1 MDAEAS
7 AGFFEGWNIGAI
19 SVKRVRL
26 RNDGAAETDVRRHGG
41 EPEKTVRQ
49 MLSPSTGC
57 VPDGVVVTG
66 PQASAIFTLPY
77 LPESVCVEH
86 ALAYL
91 QISPHLVLSLG
102 GETFL
107 VYCLAGGAVRNML
120 STNRCAAGSGE
131 FLVQQFGRM
140 NLDLEAGIRVAA
152 QGRRIKLASRCS
164 VHCKSDAT
172 HKLNKGECT
181 TADIACSLIADLAD
195 RVGALVQSAN
205 WPRDRI
211 VLSGGLT
218 RNALLVAELRRLIPD
233 SRIDLLPESVHLEA
247 FGAAVAARQAGAS
260 TVAQPDT
267 WIREAIAPRFTTRPP
282 LGSFAD
288 RVKRMP
294 ETGFARP
301 QPGAELILSV
311 DAGST
316 TTKAVLLE
324 RTKMQPVAGC
334 YLRTHGNPV
343 RAATECL
350 TELRKQLEAA
360 AVGPTCRIIQAA
372 VTGSGR
378 ELVSVYLDNC
388 LSFNEILAHA
398 RAAREAAPGADTLFE
413 LGGQDAK
420 FVALQSGIPVDYSMN
435 DGCSAGTGSFLEEA
449 AAHDMQVPIEQIGPL
464 ALEGTQPVAFGER
477 CAAFINSDLR
487 GALQQG
493 APRSD
498 VLAGLVYAITDN
510 YLSRVVG
517 ARHIGRT
524 ILLQG
529 GVALNPALAPAVAG
543 RLGMDVVVAPHP
555 ELMGC
560 VGAAQMAI
568 DLLDAG
574 LVGTRD
580 YHLSS
585 FDKVKMVVQG
595 TFPCRTC
602 DNQCE
607 IQRIALNDQVYPFG
621 GLCAKW
627 EMQRRPK
634 SLRYAEGKDLVS
646 KRHELMFKSF
656 AARPPA
662 EPRGRMGLPLALS
675 TYELFPFYS
684 RLLTEL
690 GYEVV
695 LSRPAHGNRCT
706 YATICYPGEIVHAA
720 VDDLITRG
728 VDYVFVPYLREF
740 PIPRCHV
747 HSYLCPVTQDIP
759 GMIKASFD
767 GAEQKILSPEIGL
780 SDHLRATT
788 SREIE
793 RMAGQ
798 LGVGEP
804 QARRALRLALDHQA
818 KFESAYRD
826 AIRSAMRE
834 MKGPAVVLVGRPYAA
849 FAPEVNLSVPRKIAS
864 RGFTVIPA
872 DGLASEPSANDHDVW
887 HFTQQTSA
895 AIEFARRREQTYIC
909 ALSCF
914 SCGPDAITHHR
925 LRYELEGLPFCFLEI
940 DSHTAHAGIE
950 TRIGAFLDI
959 VEERR
964 RRSGMGR
971 ATVRRLTVRAR
982 AECKGGSLWVVD
994 STGRRLDLDNP
1005 RIRHV
1010 LLSDLPQITGQMI
1023 ANSYSTLG
1031 WKVSTTPHTNFETLQ
1046 KARTVCSGR
1055 ECLPFL
1061 AQIGKVVDYLESRS
1075 PGEVT
1080 VFHLLDQEGPCQV
1093 GNWYDAFKIIL
1104 ERLGHDDAVA
1114 VYPTILNNYLGTGD
1128 SGALLK
1134 TAAVIAGDLMGE
1146 VRSSLRCLASMP
1158 EKALAS
1164 LDELERGL
1172 LAAARHGVP
1181 GMENE
1186 LRRIAR
1192 HLLGIPLSRRLE
1204 NAPKVLL
1211 FGGINRIFVD
1221 RPIREFFEQQGI
1233 LAKTNDVSEFIT
1245 LIEFEWLIRSG
1256 LDHGRLRPEEYYPLH
1271 AILKDLVK
1279 GPSRFTSKLAL
1290 RAAVHCRVIDF
1301 LSKRWRRI
1309 MARSGLLFA
1318 PQTRFHELARG
1329 SHDIVSWNG
1338 LTEAPCTL
1346 GRYFTCVRENAFDGY
1361 INVGSF
1367 SCAPANTTTAVIGA
1381 LSSRGNA
1388 PYAAIE
1394 ADGTTITASQVRQ
1407 LETVAAQCRSRH
1419 AARLARSGMHGLES

>member
-1 MDAEAS
+1 MDTLPT

-26 RNDGAAETDVRRHGG
+26 RSDGTAETDVRRHGG
-41 EPEKTVRQ
+41 EPDKTVRQ
-49 MLSPSTGC
+49 MLSTSTGC
-57 VPDGVVVTG
+57 VPDGVAVTG

-77 LPESVCVEH
+77 LPESVCVEK
-86 ALAYL
+86 AIAYL
-91 QISPHLVLSLG
+91 QVSPNLVLSLG

-107 VYCLAGGAVRNML
+107 AYCVAGGTVRNML

-140 NLDLEAGIRVAA
+140 DLDLEAGIRLAA
-152 QGRRIKLASRCS
+152 QGQRIKLASRCS

-181 TADIACSLIADLAD
+181 TADIAFSLIADLAA
-195 RVGALVQSAN
+195 RIGSLVQSAN
-205 WPRDRI
+205 WPSDQI

-218 RNALLVAELRRLIPD
+218 RNTLLVEELRRLVPD
-233 SRIDLLPESVHLEA
+233 SRIVLLPESVYLEA
-247 FGAAVAARQAGAS
+247 LGAAVAAKQAGARE
-260 TVAQPDT
+260 VAQPDT
-267 WIREAIAPRFTTRPP
+267 WIRKTIAPRFTTRPP
-282 LGSFAD
+282 LGDFAD

-294 ETGFARP
+294 ATGFARL
-301 QPGAELILSV
+301 QPGAELVLSV

-324 RTKMQPVAGC
+324 RKGMQPVAGC

-343 RAATECL
+343 RATTECL
-350 TELRKQLEAA
+350 SELRKQLEAA
-360 AVGPTCRIIQAA
+360 AGGQSCRIIQAA

-449 AAHDMQVPIEQIGPL
+449 AAHDMQVPIEEIGPL
-464 ALEGTQPVAFGER
+464 ALEGKEPVAFGER

-493 APRSD
+493 ARRSD

-524 ILLQG
+524 VLLQG

-574 LVGTRD
+574 LVATRD
-580 YHLSS
+580 YNLGS
-585 FDKVKMVVQG
+585 FDKVKMLVQG
-595 TFPCRTC
+595 TFPCKTC

-607 IQRIALNDQVYPFG
+607 IQRIALNDRVYPFG

-646 KRHELMFKSF
+646 LRHELMFKIF
-656 AARPPA
+656 AAKPPA
-662 EPRGRMGLPLALS
+662 APHGRIGLPLALS
-675 TYELFPFYS
+675 TYELFPLYS
-684 RLLTEL
+684 RLLAEL

-695 LSRPAHGNRCT
+695 LSRPGHGNRRT

-720 VDDLITRG
+720 VDDLITRQL
-728 VDYVFVPYLREF
+728 DYVFVPYLREF
-740 PIPRCHV
+740 PIPQCHA

-759 GMIKASFD
+759 GMIKASFESV
-767 GAEQKILSPEIGL
+767 EQKILSPEIGL
-780 SDHLRATT
+780 SDHLRAATD
-788 SREIE
+788 REIV
-793 RMAGQ
+793 RMARQ
-798 LGVGEP
+798 LGVGEH
-804 QARRALRLALDHQA
+804 QARRALRMALEQQT
-818 KFESAYRD
+818 KFETAYRD
-826 AIRSAMRE
+826 AIQSE
-834 MKGPAVVLVGRPYAA
+834 LHEVKGAAVVLVGRPYAA

-872 DGLASEPSANDHDVW
+872 DGLPFEPPPNDHEVW
-887 HFTQQTSA
+887 HFTQQTAA
-895 AIEFARRREQTYIC
+895 AIEFVKRRAETYIC

-925 LRYELEGLPFCFLEI
+925 LRYELEGSPFCFLEI

-964 RRSGMGR
+964 RQAGMGR
-971 ATVRRLTVRAR
+971 AAVRRRPGRAHVER
-982 AECKGGSLWVVD
+982 KGGRLWVVD
-994 STGRRLDLDNP
+994 TAGRRLALDDP
-1005 RIRHV
+1005 RIKHV

-1023 ANSYSTLG
+1023 ANSYSALG
-1031 WKVSTTPHTNFETLQ
+1031 WKVSTTPHTSFETLQ

-1061 AQIGKVVDYLESRS
+1061 AQIGKVVAHLRSRP

-1104 ERLGHDDAVA
+1104 ERLDHDDAVA

-1128 SGALLK
+1128 RGALLK

-1146 VRSSLRCLASMP
+1146 VRSSLRCLASVP
-1158 EKALAS
+1158 EQALAT

-1181 GMENE
+1181 GMEKE

-1192 HLLGIPLSRRLE
+1192 RLRAIPLSRGPE
-1204 NAPKVLL
+1204 TAPKVLL

-1221 RPIREFFEQQGI
+1221 KPIREFFEQQGI
-1233 LAKTNDVSEFIT
+1233 LTKTNDVSEFIT
-1245 LIEFEWLIRSG
+1245 LLEFEWLIRSG
-1256 LDHGRLRPEEYYPLH
+1256 MDHGRLRPEEYYPLH
-1271 AILKDLVK
+1271 AIFQDLVK
-1279 GPSRFTSKLAL
+1279 GPDRFTPRRAL
-1290 RAAVHCRVIDF
+1290 RAAVHCRVVDF
-1301 LSKRWRRI
+1301 LARRWRRI
-1309 MARSGLLFA
+1309 MSRSGLLFA
-1318 PQTRFHELARG
+1318 PQTPFHELPRG

-1346 GRYFTCVRENAFDGY
+1346 GRYFTCVRDNAFDGY

-1381 LSSRGNA
+1381 LSSRSKA

-1394 ADGTTITASQVRQ
+1394 ADGTTITPSQVRQ
-1407 LETVAAQCRSRH
+1407 LETVAAQCRGRH
-1419 AARLARSGMHGLES
+1419 AARLASR